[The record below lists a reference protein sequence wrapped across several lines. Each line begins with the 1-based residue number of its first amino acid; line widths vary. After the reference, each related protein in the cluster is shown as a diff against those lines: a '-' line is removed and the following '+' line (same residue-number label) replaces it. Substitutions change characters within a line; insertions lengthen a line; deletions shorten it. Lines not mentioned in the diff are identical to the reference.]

1 MGGRGGQSGI
11 SSIKSQIKSMA
22 SQGKMPVSIA
32 GGTAEQRAAIFRE
45 IDKQYPMPN
54 TKTVSIV
61 DQGDGIWI
69 NFGDSVRRASYP
81 SGKNASEA
89 EKRGVKKWL
98 MWRNK

>member
-11 SSIKSQIKSMA
+11 GSIKSQIKSMA
-22 SQGKMPVSIA
+22 SQGKMPVAIMGSS
-32 GGTAEQRAAIFRE
+32 EQRSAIFKE

-54 TKTVSIV
+54 VKTVSIE

-69 NFGDSVRRASYP
+69 NFGDSVKRVSYP
-81 SGKNASEA
+81 SGKNATEA

>member
-1 MGGRGGQSGI
+1 MGGRGGSSGI
-11 SSIKSQIKSMA
+11 GSIRNQLKDAAK
-22 SQGKMPVSIA
+22 QGKMPVVIMGSR
-32 GGTAEQRAAIFRE
+32 EQQSAVFKE

-54 TKTVSIV
+54 VKTVSIE

-69 NFGDSVRRASYP
+69 NFGGSVKRASYP